1 MTASR
6 THTQIE
12 LPIVH
17 RIITNG
23 LKAGY
28 AVSVFD
34 GEEWA
39 LKRSTKRRDIY
50 AALASTDSDQ
60 IRFCNASDG
69 RLIGTILFI
78 WGNGQDVVSDYTDKP
93 EIEALVGPIGDG
105 N

>member
-1 MTASR
+1 MTTSR

-34 GEEWA
+34 GEE
-39 LKRSTKRRDIY
+39 
-50 AALASTDSDQ
+50 
-60 IRFCNASDG
+60 
-69 RLIGTILFI
+69 
-78 WGNGQDVVSDYTDKP
+78 
-93 EIEALVGPIGDG
+93 
-105 N
+105 